1 MHISWHIKLYGSG
14 WNIFHIPRIKNFTG
28 LNLGRWIYHLLDSCL
43 LYCIILIALWWRHS
57 NRVSKTWLYKPEIWA
72 QVVFTMPFDSILS
85 PNSIYLPVITK
96 ESTIRGDITDLKQEL
111 RTRSQSSSCTF
122 SLKKGGKFYF
132 RWRQNFESWNEMCNN
147 LHFLNTRF
155 LKEEEVTRCSLKHFV
170 FHSSLQGNQVIGITQ
185 DMNIPDTPGN
195 MDTPTA
201 IIAPTRTPIITH
213 TNTYPYQLRHSLLPI
228 RLCMSKVRLWSHIR
242 PNNPTPTLTTTPI
255 TTSIPITTHVTTG
268 TTAVT
273 PTGMLFPL
281 RLRLR
286 KRIARRRRTGAKK
299 RRTTKRA
306 K

>member
-14 WNIFHIPRIKNFTG
+14 WNIFHIPRIKNFTA

-72 QVVFTMPFDSILS
+72 QVVFTMPFVSILS

-122 SLKKGGKFYF
+122 SLRKGGKFYF

-170 FHSSLQGNQVIGITQ
+170 FLSSCREIRWLVLPRIWTSR
-185 DMNIPDTPGN
+185 IPL
-195 MDTPTA
+195 A
-201 IIAPTRTPIITH
+201 IWI
-213 TNTYPYQLRHSLLPI
+213 
-228 RLCMSKVRLWSHIR
+228 
-242 PNNPTPTLTTTPI
+242 
-255 TTSIPITTHVTTG
+255 
-268 TTAVT
+268 
-273 PTGMLFPL
+273 PL
-281 RLRLR
+281 RPS
-286 KRIARRRRTGAKK
+286 
-299 RRTTKRA
+299 
-306 K
+306 